1 MKWSKIAVIKSHF
14 VAVLEEP
21 DYTNALNPILS
32 PNLAGSEDLIQ
43 PLPSNTGHQGSSAPG
58 GNFFDEPISQPI
70 MNRPNFVI
78 KPIPTL
84 RPQAPPV
91 RIDTCIVGDETTC
104 EMDKHE
110 VCLTYLGVSTCDC
123 KPGYGRKDYRKACR
137 SEFQGIFHFCKQEL
151 EANTI

>member
-1 MKWSKIAVIKSHF
+1 
-14 VAVLEEP
+14 
-21 DYTNALNPILS
+21 
-32 PNLAGSEDLIQ
+32 
-43 PLPSNTGHQGSSAPG
+43 
-58 GNFFDEPISQPI
+58 

-137 SEFQGIFHFCKQEL
+137 SEFSFLFFFPPIFLNF
-151 EANTI
+151 EAFREIKM

>member
-1 MKWSKIAVIKSHF
+1 MLFPF
-14 VAVLEEP
+14 V
-21 DYTNALNPILS
+21 LS
-32 PNLAGSEDLIQ
+32 
-43 PLPSNTGHQGSSAPG
+43 GHQGSSSAPG
-58 GNFFDEPISQPI
+58 GNNFFEEPISQPI

-137 SEFQGIFHFCKQEL
+137 SEFSFLFFFPPIFLNF
-151 EANTI
+151 EAFREIKM

>member
-1 MKWSKIAVIKSHF
+1 MKLDTSTVIYIYIFFVKSEFKNRFYWIKYYSQFNTISLFPF
-14 VAVLEEP
+14 V
-21 DYTNALNPILS
+21 LS
-32 PNLAGSEDLIQ
+32 
-43 PLPSNTGHQGSSAPG
+43 GHQGSSSAPG
-58 GNFFDEPISQPI
+58 GNNFFEEPISQPI

-137 SEFQGIFHFCKQEL
+137 SEFSFLFYSHQYF
-151 EANTI
+151 

>member
-1 MKWSKIAVIKSHF
+1 
-14 VAVLEEP
+14 
-21 DYTNALNPILS
+21 
-32 PNLAGSEDLIQ
+32 
-43 PLPSNTGHQGSSAPG
+43 
-58 GNFFDEPISQPI
+58 

-137 SEFQGIFHFCKQEL
+137 SEFSFLFFPPIFLNLKFFVKSKSDKKFREIKILLKNFVKLIGFLKLFQKL
-151 EANTI
+151 YD

>member
-1 MKWSKIAVIKSHF
+1 MLFPF
-14 VAVLEEP
+14 V
-21 DYTNALNPILS
+21 LS
-32 PNLAGSEDLIQ
+32 
-43 PLPSNTGHQGSSAPG
+43 GHQGSSSAPG
-58 GNFFDEPISQPI
+58 GNNFFEEPISQPI

-137 SEFQGIFHFCKQEL
+137 SEFSFLFFPTNIFEF
-151 EANTI
+151 

>member
-1 MKWSKIAVIKSHF
+1 
-14 VAVLEEP
+14 
-21 DYTNALNPILS
+21 
-32 PNLAGSEDLIQ
+32 
-43 PLPSNTGHQGSSAPG
+43 
-58 GNFFDEPISQPI
+58 

-137 SEFQGIFHFCKQEL
+137 SEFSFLFFPPIFLNFEIFREIKIWL
-151 EANTI
+151 KIP